1 VSQWF
6 AADDEREIH
15 AGKRTTRMTVRLNR
29 LDASITAGAAD
40 IGGGVAA
47 VESADAVSRGG
58 PFELILGE
66 KAVP

>member
-1 VSQWF
+1 
-6 AADDEREIH
+6 
-15 AGKRTTRMTVRLNR
+15 MTVRLNR